1 MNDSPRTSGIAAQVD
16 DYVRFA
22 RLQGHP
28 STRLGAGS
36 SDEPEHEHWQPGWR
50 EHLCSA
56 CGQVLWRVS
65 WENGMSVGRNDHRY
79 HVMTACRTRCP
90 REEVG

>member
-1 MNDSPRTSGIAAQVD
+1 MNDSPGTSGIAAQFD

-28 STRLGAGS
+28 STKLGEGS
-36 SDEPEHEHWQPGWR
+36 SDEPGQEHWQPGWR
-50 EHLCSA
+50 DHHCSA
-56 CGQVLWRVS
+56 CGQLLWRVR
-65 WENGMSVGRNDHRY
+65 WENGMSVGRTDHRY
-79 HVMTACRTRCP
+79 QVMAACRTTCP